1 MEKKALYAGVLSILL
16 ALITEAPFI
25 YGTYY
30 FLLKMPDISFM
41 TAVAYLTVILF
52 SPLVVPVTFMILGKI
67 YYELIYGKE

>member
-1 MEKKALYAGVLSILL
+1 MKKKALYAGVLSLLL
-16 ALITEAPFI
+16 ALITQTPFI
-25 YGTYY
+25 YGIYH
-30 FLLKMPDISFM
+30 FLSKMPDTSFM

>member
-1 MEKKALYAGVLSILL
+1 
-16 ALITEAPFI
+16 
-25 YGTYY
+25 
-30 FLLKMPDISFM
+30 MPDTSFM